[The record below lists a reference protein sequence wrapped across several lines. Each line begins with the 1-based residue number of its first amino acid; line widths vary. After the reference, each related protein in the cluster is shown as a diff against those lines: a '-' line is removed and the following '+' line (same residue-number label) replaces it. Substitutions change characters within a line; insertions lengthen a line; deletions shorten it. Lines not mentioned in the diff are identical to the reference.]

1 MSIQCRYL
9 GASSSGNKLVRVSKR
24 MSELDMCSRREA
36 DSRIESGQVIVKGK
50 LAEIGQKVDFDE
62 KDIVLLDTDADS
74 DLSAI
79 VLNKPMGYVSGQ
91 PEDGHIP
98 AIKLLTAENCLPGS
112 MEIDNFFNN
121 RGFVAAGRLDL
132 NSTGLLIFTKSGVLA
147 KKLVSTSGKIE
158 KEYIVTVE
166 KAQQL
171 MRVELEKGLTM
182 LPSPTHDLK
191 IMTRGGQRLF
201 GDTRPL
207 KSVNAKWIERGEKL
221 KIILKEGRKH
231 QIRRMARELLGFHVV
246 TLDRVRIGP
255 VQVQDLPRGK
265 WRPLTKEELETMLSS
280 K

>member
-1 MSIQCRYL
+1 MPPTHVYRGLQLFARTVTKSTQCRYL
-9 GASSSGNKLVRVSKR
+9 ATSSPGNKLVRVSKR

-36 DSRIESGQVIVKGK
+36 DSLIESGQVIVNGK
-50 LAEIGQKVDFDE
+50 RAQIGQKVKSNE
-62 KDIVLLDTDADS
+62 KDIVILDAISDG

-112 MEIDNFFNN
+112 MKIDNFFSN

-158 KEYIVTVE
+158 KEYIITVE

-182 LPSPTHDLK
+182 LPSPTHDLN
-191 IMTRGGQRLF
+191 IITRGGQRLF

-207 KSVNAKWIERGEKL
+207 KPVNAKWLERGE
-221 KIILKEGRKH
+221 ILKK
-231 QIRRMARELLGFHVV
+231 
-246 TLDRVRIGP
+246 
-255 VQVQDLPRGK
+255 
-265 WRPLTKEELETMLSS
+265 
-280 K
+280 